1 MTAESISVPRE
12 RKPRILMSL
21 QVLRTERLSPHMV
34 RIVAGGP
41 DLRLFEAK
49 DATDMYVKIHFLHP
63 GIDYAGSM
71 DVAALRASLPRE
83 QWPVTRTYTVRRF
96 DAAAQELSIDFV
108 IHGDA
113 GVAGPWA
120 ASAVPGDRMIFSGP
134 GGAYRPNPDADWHLF
149 AGDESALPA
158 IAAALDA
165 LPVQA
170 RGHAFV
176 EVDTAAD
183 IQPLRKPDAVELT
196 WVFRHG
202 ATPDVSTALVDAVT
216 NCSWLDGR
224 VDAFVHGEREHMK
237 ALRDVLFKQRGLERS
252 QVSLSGYWAYGRTED
267 SFQAEKREPVG
278 KIL

>member
-12 RKPRILMSL
+12 RKPRILINL

-41 DLRLFEAK
+41 ELRLFEAK
-49 DATDMYVKIHFLHP
+49 DATDMYVKIHFLQP
-63 GIDYAGSM
+63 GIEYAEPV
-71 DVAALRASLPRE
+71 DVAALREILPRE

-108 IHGDA
+108 IHGAA
-113 GVAGPWA
+113 GIAGPWA
-120 ASAVPGDRMIFSGP
+120 ASAAPGDRIIFSGP

-158 IAAALDA
+158 IAAALES
-165 LPVQA
+165 LPADA

-176 EVDTAAD
+176 AVDTAAE
-183 IQPLRKPDAVELT
+183 IQPLHKPDAVELT
-196 WVFRHG
+196 WVLRHG
-202 ATPDVSTALVDAVT
+202 ATPDASTALLDAVS
-216 NCSWLDGR
+216 NCSWPDGR

-237 ALRDVLFKQRGLERS
+237 ALRNLLFKQRGLDRS

-278 KIL
+278 QIL